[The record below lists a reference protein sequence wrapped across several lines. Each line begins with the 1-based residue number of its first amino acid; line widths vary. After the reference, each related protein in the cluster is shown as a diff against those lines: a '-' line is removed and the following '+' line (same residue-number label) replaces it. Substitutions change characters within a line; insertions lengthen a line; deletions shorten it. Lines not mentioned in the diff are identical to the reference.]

1 MLIKIR
7 ANARTERFHLRSMVL
22 NRIGSALPLPLLVG
36 WHLAKSQWLEGE
48 LLLASGIRDS
58 AKHPTMQRTVPTAK
72 NYSTLRIIS
81 AKVEKTLLQTKE
93 NPFSWAV
100 RTPVVEPG
108 HLVSAPP
115 KRSRKQASLNI
126 SLSVVL
132 TVFLYRTVTFTKT
145 VFLSLPSLEL

>member
-1 MLIKIR
+1 MPEPSVFTLDQWFSTGLVLLCPSPCWGGGIWQS
-7 ANARTERFHLRSMVL
+7 RS
-22 NRIGSALPLPLLVG
+22 G
-36 WHLAKSQWLEGE
+36 WLEGE

-100 RTPVVEPG
+100 RTPVIEPG

-126 SLSVVL
+126 SLRVVL